1 LSHFIANPGKVYW
14 NAIKH
19 AMIYVKK
26 TIDYG
31 ITYHYE
37 VSLQPVGF
45 VNFDYANNK
54 DTQRPTDKYIFLLE
68 RD

>member
-1 LSHFIANPGKVYW
+1 
-14 NAIKH
+14 
-19 AMIYVKK
+19 MIYVKK

-37 VSLQPVGF
+37 VSLQPVCF
-45 VNFDYANNK
+45 VNFDYGNDK

-68 RD
+68 RDQCHGLQKDRKQ